1 MWNKRSLVKSV
12 IVCFLRT
19 KPFFFCLYRNGFY
32 WKLKNLIKNL
42 LKPKLPITTP
52 KYKNLFCQTWK
63 NVGSYTQVF
72 TVLLQRKGKYIFLL
86 KQSANS
92 YPVQIRAYGQAYRR
106 SCDNQ
111 NFSASWVFT
120 FDFIVLMNQSQ
131 GIQIV
136 ISTSSNFSL
145 TQGVVKPDTQISL
158 PWHPHQ
164 GCLPFTGPYSG
175 WKLIP
180 CERRKC

>member
-1 MWNKRSLVKSV
+1 MTSISSTLEPTIWSCDTGQRSP
-12 IVCFLRT
+12 CFDNCQF
-19 KPFFFCLYRNGFY
+19 PINGS
-32 WKLKNLIKNL
+32 
-42 LKPKLPITTP
+42 PI
-52 KYKNLFCQTWK
+52 
-63 NVGSYTQVF
+63 
-72 TVLLQRKGKYIFLL
+72 LLQRKGKYIFLL

-131 GIQIV
+131 GIRIV

-145 TQGVVKPDTQISL
+145 TQGVAKPDTQNSL
-158 PWHPHQ
+158 SWHPHQ